1 MTGRKLEGTDADGD
15 EEDEEF
21 RLAIQASL
29 AEMEKIRP
37 TAPGEEE
44 ELEFRVILGDGSVVQ
59 SYSLADNVAHLSAFA
74 DVRSFNTGSGDS
86 LNFRSNDRSCC
97 WVWRS
102 GFEAVST
109 CSCAAFTS
117 ADVEW

>member
-44 ELEFRVILGDGSVVQ
+44 ELEFKVNFCRWLCHTFVL
-59 SYSLADNVAHLSAFA
+59 LS
-74 DVRSFNTGSGDS
+74 
-86 LNFRSNDRSCC
+86 
-97 WVWRS
+97 
-102 GFEAVST
+102 
-109 CSCAAFTS
+109 
-117 ADVEW
+117 